1 MEPLD
6 VEHLSV
12 PQSAAARVALLLKAG
27 PLLQLLHYVAIVAYR
42 KAYTL
47 KKALKPSAAA
57 AAAANEEDTVSFSD
71 STIYNGDDFSFSD
84 DSSDDD
90 DDSEPIL
97 GLIQCYLF
105 CTSHFPLKIKTNILQ
120 MENPSWDS

>member
-97 GLIQCYLF
+97 GLFHCYLIPVTF
-105 CTSHFPLKIKTNILQ
+105 RLFNKINIIL
-120 MENPSWDS
+120 NPPW